1 MKVSMVY
8 FAQLKDAA
16 GTSSEIVELPDGAD
30 LASAVSDAARRH
42 GEAFRKIALD
52 EGGNIRPSL
61 LVTVNGRPAARGAVV
76 ELRDG
81 DEISL
86 LSPIAG
92 G

>member
-1 MKVSMVY
+1 MKVSLIY
-8 FAQLKDAA
+8 FAQLRDAA
-16 GTSSEIVELPDGAD
+16 GTGSETVELPCGAD
-30 LASAVSDAARRH
+30 LAAAISDAARRH

-52 EGGNIRPSL
+52 ESGNIRPSL
-61 LVTVNGRPAARGAVV
+61 LVTVNGKFAARGAVV
-76 ELRDG
+76 ALNDG